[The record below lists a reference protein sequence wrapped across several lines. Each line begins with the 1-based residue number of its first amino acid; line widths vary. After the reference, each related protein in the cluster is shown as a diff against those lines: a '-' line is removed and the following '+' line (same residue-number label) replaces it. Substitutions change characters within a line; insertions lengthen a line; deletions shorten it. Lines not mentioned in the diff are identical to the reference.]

1 MRRIIFYIPAI
12 LFAIIYGCLAIFFSI
27 RSISPI
33 IFIWIILFLV
43 SGFLLNENKVLGGI
57 LGMVPGIYFIYMST
71 KYTGQL
77 ISERPIGILVLVFY
91 MLCSIHVYNKGNK
104 IRTLF

>member
-1 MRRIIFYIPAI
+1 MKKIIFYIPAI

-43 SGFLLNENKVLGGI
+43 SGFLLNANKVLGGI
-57 LGMVPGIYFIYMST
+57 LGMLPGIHFIYIST

-77 ISERPIGILVLVFY
+77 ISERPIGIVVVLIFY
-91 MLCSIHVYNKGNK
+91 MLCSVDVYNKGK
-104 IRTLF
+104 LSC